1 MIGTRWKVAHLA
13 NSNTLDSA
21 ARKWRGFFSGNLV
34 IAVAVFVAYLLVK
47 LFVAEDLL
55 GSVLRWIGGLG
66 PAGPLIFI
74 GIYVVAPVLFFPAVI
89 LSIGAGTVFGL
100 LAGSIYVSIGATL
113 GATCA
118 FLVGRYIARDLI
130 ASRLERNAKFKAI
143 DRAVAREGWKIVGL
157 ARLSP
162 FFPFNLLNYAFG
174 LTDISLR
181 DYFFATWVGMIPGIV
196 MYVYLGSLAGDVAM
210 IGSRP
215 VRHSAAHWAFE
226 VGGFAVSVA
235 VALYVTYV
243 ASRALREK
251 TGLEGEGA

>member
-1 MIGTRWKVAHLA
+1 L
-13 NSNTLDSA
+13 L
-21 ARKWRGFFSGNLV
+21 SGNLV
-34 IAVAVFVAYLLVK
+34 IAVAVFLAYLAVK

-55 GSVLRWIGGLG
+55 RNVLRWIGRLG
-66 PAGPLIFI
+66 PVGPLIFI
-74 GIYVVAPVLFFPAVI
+74 GIYIIAPVLFVPGII

-113 GATCA
+113 GATAA

-130 ASRLERNAKFKAI
+130 ASKLQGDARFRAI

-181 DYFFATWVGMIPGIV
+181 DYFFATWVGMIPGIIT
-196 MYVYLGSLAGDVAM
+196 YVYLGSLAGDVAL

-215 VRHSAAHWAFE
+215 VPHTAAHWAFE
-226 VGGFAVSVA
+226 VGGFAASVA
-235 VALYVTYV
+235 VAVYVTYI
-243 ASRALREK
+243 ASRALRER
-251 TGLEGEGA
+251 TSVEGERA

>member
-1 MIGTRWKVAHLA
+1 MFAAFLA
-13 NSNTLDSA
+13 
-21 ARKWRGFFSGNLV
+21 
-34 IAVAVFVAYLLVK
+34 VK

-55 GSVLRWIGGLG
+55 KGVLRWIGGLG
-66 PAGPLIFI
+66 PLGPLIFI
-74 GIYVVAPVLFFPAVI
+74 GVYIVAPVVFFAGVI

-118 FLVGRYIARDLI
+118 FLVGRYAARQWV
-130 ASRLERNAKFKAI
+130 AARLEGNARFRAI
-143 DRAVAREGWKIVGL
+143 DHAVAREGWKIVGL

-162 FFPFNLLNYAFG
+162 LFPFNLLNYAFG

-181 DYFFATWVGMIPGIV
+181 DYFFATWVGMIPGII

-215 VRHSAAHWAFE
+215 VKRTAAQWAFE
-226 VGGFAVSVA
+226 VSGFAVSVG

-243 ASRALREK
+243 AAAPCAKRPAVEG
-251 TGLEGEGA
+251 GLA

>member
-1 MIGTRWKVAHLA
+1 VADSPVLSSVASAPRRGLRRLWSPNLLIG
-13 NSNTLDSA
+13 
-21 ARKWRGFFSGNLV
+21 
-34 IAVAVFVAYLLVK
+34 VAVFAAFLAVK

-55 GSVLRWIGGLG
+55 KSVLRWIGGLG
-66 PAGPLIFI
+66 PLGPLIFI
-74 GIYVVAPVLFFPAVI
+74 GIYIVAPVLFFPGVI

-118 FLVGRYIARDLI
+118 FLVGRYAARQWV
-130 ASRLERNAKFKAI
+130 AARLEGKAKFRAI

-162 FFPFNLLNYAFG
+162 LFPFNLLNYAFG

-181 DYFFATWVGMIPGIV
+181 DYFFATWVGMIPGII
-196 MYVYLGSLAGDVAM
+196 MYVYLGSLAGDVAL

-215 VRHSAAHWAFE
+215 VKRTAAHWAFE
-226 VGGFAVSVA
+226 VAGFVVSVA

-243 ASRALREK
+243 AGRALREK
-251 TGLEGEGA
+251 TGS

>member
-1 MIGTRWKVAHLA
+1 LRRLLNPNLLIGLGVVVA
-13 NSNTLDSA
+13 
-21 ARKWRGFFSGNLV
+21 
-34 IAVAVFVAYLLVK
+34 FVLVK

-55 GSVLRWIGGLG
+55 RNILRWIAGLG

-74 GIYVVAPVLFFPAVI
+74 GIYIVAPVVFFPGVI

-100 LAGSIYVSIGATL
+100 LAGSIYVSIGATI
-113 GATCA
+113 GATCE
-118 FLVGRYIARDLI
+118 FLVGRYVAREWV
-130 ASRLERNAKFKAI
+130 AARLESNPRFKAI

-162 FFPFNLLNYAFG
+162 LFPFNLLNYAFG

-181 DYFFATWVGMIPGIV
+181 DYFFATWVGMIPGII
-196 MYVYLGSLAGDVAM
+196 MYVYLGSLAGDIAM

-215 VRHSAAHWAFE
+215 IKRSAAQWAFE
-226 VGGFAVSVA
+226 VAGFAAAVA

-243 ASRALREK
+243 AGRALREK
-251 TGLEGEGA
+251 TGS